1 MSSKKGDVKFKYVNA
16 IPSRV
21 SAGTF
26 YWKYENNVNQL
37 YFSPTE
43 NGEDI
48 LRLDNIIS
56 GQGGSS
62 ISPDVSLVGIYDPPS
77 SEEQIVINQNNGTV
91 TSWSDEDWENYMQ
104 MITMEGKY
112 GNISDKVFLKGNVI
126 ICGSREFICRE
137 SVPVFSEVEIDGV
150 KYYESRIGENGEIDE
165 NGENP
170 ACVDMDGNK
179 VEISNPNIPFDAKVK
194 SYQTL
199 IWETFGENLSKDLA
213 EKIANFNMELNGSLT
228 INVDEGDSEGVYTLS
243 VNIKEKNPL
252 SVITNQQGKKGVV
265 ISEDNVEDPTG
276 TQTLMSAAQIKDTIN
291 QIIYEDKG
299 LIWENEIDK

>member
-77 SEEQIVINQNNGTV
+77 SEKQIVINQNNGTV
-91 TSWSDEDWENYMQ
+91 TSWSDEDWESYMQ
-104 MITMEGKY
+104 MITMEGIY
-112 GNISDKVFLKGNVI
+112 GNISEKVFLKGNVI

-137 SVPVFSEVEIDGV
+137 SVPVFSKVEIDGV
-150 KYYESRIGENGEIDE
+150 EYYESKTTGE
-165 NGENP
+165 
-170 ACVDMDGNK
+170 ACLDIERNK
-179 VEISNPNIPFDAKVK
+179 VDISNPNIPFDAKVE

-199 IWETFGENLSKDLA
+199 IWETFGENLSQDLA

-228 INVDEGDSEGVYTLS
+228 INVEEGDSEGVYTLS
-243 VNIKEKNPL
+243 VIIKEQNPL
-252 SVITNQQGKKGVV
+252 SVITNEQGKKGVV
-265 ISEDNVEDPTG
+265 ISENNVEDPTG
-276 TQTLMSAAQIKDTIN
+276 TQTLMSAAQIKDIIN
-291 QIIYEDKG
+291 QIVDRDI
-299 LIWENEIDK
+299 IWENEIDK

>member
-77 SEEQIVINQNNGTV
+77 SEKQIVINQNNGTV
-91 TSWSDEDWENYMQ
+91 TSWSDEDWESYMQ
-104 MITMEGKY
+104 MITMEGIY
-112 GNISDKVFLKGNVI
+112 GNISEKVFLKGNVI

-137 SVPVFSEVEIDGV
+137 SVPVFSKVEIDGV
-150 KYYESRIGENGEIDE
+150 EYYESKTTGE
-165 NGENP
+165 
-170 ACVDMDGNK
+170 ACVDIDRNK
-179 VEISNPNIPFDAKVK
+179 VEISNPNIPFDAKVE

-199 IWETFGENLSKDLA
+199 IWETFGENLSQDLA

-228 INVDEGDSEGVYTLS
+228 INVEEGDSEGVYTLS

-252 SVITNQQGKKGVV
+252 SVITNQQGKKEVM

-276 TQTLMSAAQIKDTIN
+276 TQTLMSAAQIKETIN
-291 QIIYEDKG
+291 QIVDRDI
-299 LIWENEIDK
+299 IWENEIDK

>member
-91 TSWSDEDWENYMQ
+91 TSWSDEDWESYMQ
-104 MITMEGKY
+104 MITMKEIY
-112 GNISDKVFLKGNVI
+112 GNISEKVFLKGNVI

-137 SVPVFSEVEIDGV
+137 SVPVFSKVEIDGV
-150 KYYESRIGENGEIDE
+150 EYYESKTTGE
-165 NGENP
+165 
-170 ACVDMDGNK
+170 ACVDIDRNK
-179 VEISNPNIPFDAKVK
+179 VEISNPNIPFDAKVE

-199 IWETFGENLSKDLA
+199 IWETFGENLSQDLA

-228 INVDEGDSEGVYTLS
+228 INVEEGDSEGVYTLS
-243 VNIKEKNPL
+243 VIIKEKNPL
-252 SVITNQQGKKGVV
+252 SVITNEQGKKGVV
-265 ISEDNVEDPTG
+265 ISENNVEDPTG
-276 TQTLMSAAQIKDTIN
+276 TQTLMSAAQIKDIIN
-291 QIIYEDKG
+291 QIVDRDI
-299 LIWENEIDK
+299 IWENEIDK

>member
-62 ISPDVSLVGIYDPPS
+62 ISPDVSLVGIYNPPS
-77 SEEQIVINQNNGTV
+77 SETQIVINQNNGTV
-91 TSWSDEDWENYMQ
+91 TSWSDEDWESYMQ

-112 GNISDKVFLKGNVI
+112 GNISEKVFLKGNVI

-137 SVPVFSEVEIDGV
+137 SVPVFSTVEIDGV
-150 KYYESRIGENGEIDE
+150 KYYKSKTTGE
-165 NGENP
+165 
-170 ACVDMDGNK
+170 ACVDIDRNK
-179 VEISNPNIPFDAKVK
+179 VEISNPNIPFDAKVE

-199 IWETFGENLSKDLA
+199 IWETFGENLSQDLA

-228 INVDEGDSEGVYTLS
+228 INVEEGDSEGVYTLS
-243 VNIKEKNPL
+243 VIIKEQNPL
-252 SVITNQQGKKGVV
+252 SVITNEQGKKR
-265 ISEDNVEDPTG
+265 SC
-276 TQTLMSAAQIKDTIN
+276 
-291 QIIYEDKG
+291 DK
-299 LIWENEIDK
+299 

>member
-91 TSWSDEDWENYMQ
+91 TSWSDEDWESYMQ
-104 MITMEGKY
+104 MITMKEIY
-112 GNISDKVFLKGNVI
+112 GNISEKVFLKGNVI
-126 ICGSREFICRE
+126 ICGSREFICRK
-137 SVPVFSEVEIDGV
+137 SVPVFSTVEIDGV
-150 KYYESRIGENGEIDE
+150 EYYKSKTTGE
-165 NGENP
+165 
-170 ACVDMDGNK
+170 ACVDIDRNK
-179 VEISNPNIPFDAKVK
+179 VEISNPNIPFDAKVE

-199 IWETFGENLSKDLA
+199 IWETFGENLSQDLA

-228 INVDEGDSEGVYTLS
+228 INVEEGDSEGVYTLS
-243 VNIKEKNPL
+243 VIIKEQNPL
-252 SVITNQQGKKGVV
+252 SVITNEQGKKGVV
-265 ISEDNVEDPTG
+265 ISENNVEDPTG
-276 TQTLMSAAQIKDTIN
+276 TQTLMSAAQIKDIIN
-291 QIIYEDKG
+291 QIVDRDI
-299 LIWENEIDK
+299 IWENEIDK

>member
-77 SEEQIVINQNNGTV
+77 SVVINQNNGTV

-137 SVPVFSEVEIDGV
+137 SVPVFSKVEIDGV
-150 KYYESRIGENGEIDE
+150 EYYESKTTGE
-165 NGENP
+165 
-170 ACVDMDGNK
+170 ACVDIDRNK
-179 VEISNPNIPFDAKVK
+179 VEISNPNIPFDAKVE

-199 IWETFGENLSKDLA
+199 IWETFGENLSQDLA

-228 INVDEGDSEGVYTLS
+228 INVEEGDSEGVYTLS
-243 VNIKEKNPL
+243 VIIKEKNPL
-252 SVITNQQGKKGVV
+252 SVITNEQGKKGVV
-265 ISEDNVEDPTG
+265 ISENNVEDPTG
-276 TQTLMSAAQIKDTIN
+276 TQTLMSAAQIKEIIN
-291 QIIYEDKG
+291 QIVDRDI
-299 LIWENEIDK
+299 IWENNIDK

>member
-77 SEEQIVINQNNGTV
+77 SEKQIVINQNNGTV
-91 TSWSDEDWENYMQ
+91 TSWSDEDWESYMQ

-112 GNISDKVFLKGNVI
+112 GNISEKVFLKGNVI

-137 SVPVFSEVEIDGV
+137 SVPVFSKVEIDGV
-150 KYYESRIGENGEIDE
+150 EYYESKTTGE
-165 NGENP
+165 
-170 ACVDMDGNK
+170 ACVDIDRNK
-179 VEISNPNIPFDAKVK
+179 VEISNPNIPFDAKVE

-199 IWETFGENLSKDLA
+199 IWETFGENLSQDLA

-252 SVITNQQGKKGVV
+252 SVITNQQGKKEVV
-265 ISEDNVEDPTG
+265 ISEDNVEDHTG
-276 TQTLMSAAQIKDTIN
+276 TQTLMSAAQIKEIIN
-291 QIIYEDKG
+291 QIVDRDI
-299 LIWENEIDK
+299 IWENNIDK

>member
-16 IPSRV
+16 IPSKV

-56 GQGGSS
+56 GEGGSS

-77 SEEQIVINQNNGTV
+77 SSTV
-91 TSWSDEDWENYMQ
+91 TSWSDEDWESYMQ
-104 MITMEGKY
+104 MITMEGIY
-112 GNISDKVFLKGNVI
+112 GNISEKVFLKGNVI

-137 SVPVFSEVEIDGV
+137 SVPVFFTVKIDGV
-150 KYYESRIGENGEIDE
+150 EYYVSRIDE
-165 NGENP
+165 NGEKQ

-179 VEISNPNIPFDAKVK
+179 IEFSNPNIPFDAKVE

-252 SVITNQQGKKGVV
+252 SVITNQQGKKEVV

>member
-77 SEEQIVINQNNGTV
+77 SEKQIVINQNNGTV
-91 TSWSDEDWENYMQ
+91 TSWSDEDWESYMQ

-112 GNISDKVFLKGNVI
+112 GNISEKVFLKGNVI

-137 SVPVFSEVEIDGV
+137 SVPVFSTVEIDGV
-150 KYYESRIGENGEIDE
+150 KYYKSKTTGE
-165 NGENP
+165 
-170 ACVDMDGNK
+170 ACVDIDRNK
-179 VEISNPNIPFDAKVK
+179 VEISNPNIPFDAKVE

-199 IWETFGENLSKDLA
+199 IWETFGENLSQDLA

-228 INVDEGDSEGVYTLS
+228 INVEEGDSEGVYTLS

-252 SVITNQQGKKGVV
+252 SVITNQQGKKEVV

-276 TQTLMSAAQIKDTIN
+276 TQTLMSAAQIKETIN
-291 QIIYEDKG
+291 QIVDRDI
-299 LIWENEIDK
+299 IWENEIDK

>member
-77 SEEQIVINQNNGTV
+77 SEKQIVINQNNGTV
-91 TSWSDEDWENYMQ
+91 TSWSDEDWESYMQ
-104 MITMEGKY
+104 MITMEGIY
-112 GNISDKVFLKGNVI
+112 GNISEKVFLKGNVI

-137 SVPVFSEVEIDGV
+137 SVPVFSKVEIDGV
-150 KYYESRIGENGEIDE
+150 EYYESKTTGE
-165 NGENP
+165 
-170 ACVDMDGNK
+170 ACVDIDRNK
-179 VEISNPNIPFDAKVK
+179 VEISNPNIPFDAKVE

-199 IWETFGENLSKDLA
+199 IWETFGENLSQDLA

-228 INVDEGDSEGVYTLS
+228 INVEEGDSEGVYTLS

-252 SVITNQQGKKGVV
+252 SVITNQQGKKEVV

>member
-77 SEEQIVINQNNGTV
+77 SEKQIVINQNNGTV
-91 TSWSDEDWENYMQ
+91 TSWSDEDWESYMQ
-104 MITMEGKY
+104 MITMEGIY
-112 GNISDKVFLKGNVI
+112 GNISEKVFLKGNVI

-137 SVPVFSEVEIDGV
+137 SVPVFSTVEIDGV
-150 KYYESRIGENGEIDE
+150 EYYKSKTTDE
-165 NGENP
+165 
-170 ACVDMDGNK
+170 ACVDIDGNK
-179 VEISNPNIPFDAKVK
+179 VEISNPNIPFDAKVE

-199 IWETFGENLSKDLA
+199 IWETFGENLSQDLA
-213 EKIANFNMELNGSLT
+213 EKIANVNMELNGSLT
-228 INVDEGDSEGVYTLS
+228 INVEEGDSEGVYTLS
-243 VNIKEKNPL
+243 VIIKEQNPL
-252 SVITNQQGKKGVV
+252 SVITNEQGKKGVM

-276 TQTLMSAAQIKDTIN
+276 TQTLMSAAQIKETIN
-291 QIIYEDKG
+291 QIVDRDI
-299 LIWENEIDK
+299 IWENEIDK

>member
-77 SEEQIVINQNNGTV
+77 SEKQIVINQNNGTV
-91 TSWSDEDWENYMQ
+91 TSWSDEDWESYMQ

-112 GNISDKVFLKGNVI
+112 GNISEKVFLKGNVI

-137 SVPVFSEVEIDGV
+137 SVPVFSEVEIDGI
-150 KYYESRIGENGEIDE
+150 KYYKSKTTGE
-165 NGENP
+165 
-170 ACVDMDGNK
+170 ACVDIDRNK
-179 VEISNPNIPFDAKVK
+179 VEISNPNIPFDAEVE

-199 IWETFGENLSKDLA
+199 IWETFGENLSQDLA

-228 INVDEGDSEGVYTLS
+228 INVEEGDSEGVYTLS

-252 SVITNQQGKKGVV
+252 SVITNQQGKKEVM
-265 ISEDNVEDPTG
+265 ISEDNVKDDPTG
-276 TQTLMSAAQIKDTIN
+276 TQTLMSAAQIKEIIN
-291 QIIYEDKG
+291 QIVDRDI
-299 LIWENEIDK
+299 IWENNIDK

>member
-1 MSSKKGDVKFKYVNA
+1 M
-16 IPSRV
+16 
-21 SAGTF
+21 
-26 YWKYENNVNQL
+26 

-77 SEEQIVINQNNGTV
+77 SEKQIVINQNNGTV
-91 TSWSDEDWENYMQ
+91 TSWSDEDWESYMQ

-112 GNISDKVFLKGNVI
+112 GNISEKVFLKGNVI

-137 SVPVFSEVEIDGV
+137 SVPVFSKVEIDGV
-150 KYYESRIGENGEIDE
+150 NYYESKTTGE
-165 NGENP
+165 
-170 ACVDMDGNK
+170 ACVDIDRNK
-179 VEISNPNIPFDAKVK
+179 VEISNPNIPFDAKVE

-199 IWETFGENLSKDLA
+199 IWETFGENLSQDLA

-228 INVDEGDSEGVYTLS
+228 INVEEGDSEGVYTLS
-243 VNIKEKNPL
+243 VIIKKQNPL
-252 SVITNQQGKKGVV
+252 SVITNEQGKKGVV

-276 TQTLMSAAQIKDTIN
+276 TQTLMSAAQIKDIIN
-291 QIIYEDKG
+291 QIVDRDI
-299 LIWENEIDK
+299 IWENEIDE

>member
-62 ISPDVSLVGIYDPPS
+62 ISPYVSLVGIYDPPS
-77 SEEQIVINQNNGTV
+77 SEKQIVINQNNGTV
-91 TSWSDEDWENYMQ
+91 TSWSDEDWESYMQ
-104 MITMEGKY
+104 MITMEEKY
-112 GNISDKVFLKGNVI
+112 GNISKKVFLKGNVI

-137 SVPVFSEVEIDGV
+137 SVPVFSKVEIDGV
-150 KYYESRIGENGEIDE
+150 EYYESKTTGE
-165 NGENP
+165 
-170 ACVDMDGNK
+170 ACVDIDRNK
-179 VEISNPNIPFDAKVK
+179 VEISNPNIPFDAKVE

-199 IWETFGENLSKDLA
+199 IWETFGENLSQDLA

-228 INVDEGDSEGVYTLS
+228 INVEEGDSEGVYTLS
-243 VNIKEKNPL
+243 VIIKEQNPL
-252 SVITNQQGKKGVV
+252 SVITNEQGKKGVV
-265 ISEDNVEDPTG
+265 ISENNVEDPTG
-276 TQTLMSAAQIKDTIN
+276 AQTLMSAAQIKDIIN
-291 QIIYEDKG
+291 QIVDRDI
-299 LIWENEIDK
+299 IWENEIDK

>member
-77 SEEQIVINQNNGTV
+77 SEKQIVINQNNGTV
-91 TSWSDEDWENYMQ
+91 TSWSDEDWESYMQ

-112 GNISDKVFLKGNVI
+112 GNISEKVFLKGNVI
-126 ICGSREFICRE
+126 ICGSREFICRK

-150 KYYESRIGENGEIDE
+150 KYYESRIGEKQ
-165 NGENP
+165 
-170 ACVDMDGNK
+170 ACVDIDGNK
-179 VEISNPNIPFDAKVK
+179 VEISNPNIPFDAKVE

-228 INVDEGDSEGVYTLS
+228 INVDESSSEEGVYTLS
-243 VNIKEKNPL
+243 VIIKDQNPL
-252 SVITNQQGKKGVV
+252 SVTTNQSGKPVV
-265 ISEDNVEDPTG
+265 DISEANVDDPTG
-276 TQTLMSAAQIKDTIN
+276 QQTLMSAEQIKDIINSVVSKIDTGLNWEN
-291 QIIYEDKG
+291 QI
-299 LIWENEIDK
+299 

>member
-62 ISPDVSLVGIYDPPS
+62 ISPDVSLVGIYNPPS
-77 SEEQIVINQNNGTV
+77 SETQIVINQNNGTV
-91 TSWSDEDWENYMQ
+91 TSWSDEDWESYMQ

-112 GNISDKVFLKGNVI
+112 GNISEKVFLKGNVI

-150 KYYESRIGENGEIDE
+150 KYYKSRIGEKQ
-165 NGENP
+165 
-170 ACVDMDGNK
+170 ACVDIDGNK
-179 VEISNPNIPFDAKVK
+179 VEISNPNIPFDAEVE

-228 INVDEGDSEGVYTLS
+228 INVEEGDSEGVYTLS

-252 SVITNQQGKKGVV
+252 SVITNQQGKKEVV

-276 TQTLMSAAQIKDTIN
+276 AQTLMSAAQIKDTIN

>member
-77 SEEQIVINQNNGTV
+77 SEKQIVINQNNGTV
-91 TSWSDEDWENYMQ
+91 TSWSDEDWESYMQ

-112 GNISDKVFLKGNVI
+112 GNISEKVFLKGNVI

-150 KYYESRIGENGEIDE
+150 KYYKSKTTGE
-165 NGENP
+165 
-170 ACVDMDGNK
+170 ACVDIDRNK
-179 VEISNPNIPFDAKVK
+179 VEISNPNIPFDAEVE

-199 IWETFGENLSKDLA
+199 IWETFGENLSQDLA

-228 INVDEGDSEGVYTLS
+228 INVEEGDSEGVYTLS
-243 VNIKEKNPL
+243 VIIKEQNPL
-252 SVITNQQGKKGVV
+252 SVITNEQGKKGVV

-276 TQTLMSAAQIKDTIN
+276 TQTLMSAAQIKDIIN
-291 QIIYEDKG
+291 QIVDRDI
-299 LIWENEIDK
+299 IWENEIDK

>member
-77 SEEQIVINQNNGTV
+77 SEKQIVINQNNGTV
-91 TSWSDEDWENYMQ
+91 TSWSDEDWESYMQ

-112 GNISDKVFLKGNVI
+112 GNISEKVFLKGNVI

-137 SVPVFSEVEIDGV
+137 SVPVFSKVEIDGV
-150 KYYESRIGENGEIDE
+150 EYYESKTTGE
-165 NGENP
+165 
-170 ACVDMDGNK
+170 ACVDIDRNK
-179 VEISNPNIPFDAKVK
+179 VEISNPNIPFDAKVE

-199 IWETFGENLSKDLA
+199 IWETFGENLSQDLA

-228 INVDEGDSEGVYTLS
+228 INVEEGDSEGVYTLS
-243 VNIKEKNPL
+243 VIIKEQNPL
-252 SVITNQQGKKGVV
+252 SVITNEQGKKGVV
-265 ISEDNVEDPTG
+265 ISENNVEDPTG
-276 TQTLMSAAQIKDTIN
+276 TQTLMSAAQIKDIIN
-291 QIIYEDKG
+291 QIVDRDI
-299 LIWENEIDK
+299 IWKNEIDK

>member
-16 IPSRV
+16 IPSKV

-56 GQGGSS
+56 GEGGSS

-77 SEEQIVINQNNGTV
+77 SEKQIVINQNNGTV

-137 SVPVFSEVEIDGV
+137 SIPIFSEVEIDGV

-199 IWETFGENLSKDLA
+199 IWETFGENLSQDLA

-228 INVDEGDSEGVYTLS
+228 INVEEGDSEGVYTLS

-252 SVITNQQGKKGVV
+252 SVITNQQGKKEVM
-265 ISEDNVEDPTG
+265 ISEDNVKDDPTG
-276 TQTLMSAAQIKDTIN
+276 TQTLMSAAQIKEIIN
-291 QIIYEDKG
+291 QIVDRDI
-299 LIWENEIDK
+299 IWENEIDK

>member
-1 MSSKKGDVKFKYVNA
+1 MSSKKGDVKFKYVNT

-77 SEEQIVINQNNGTV
+77 SEKQIVINQNNGTV
-91 TSWSDEDWENYMQ
+91 TSWSDEDWESYMQ

-112 GNISDKVFLKGNVI
+112 GNISEKVFLKGNVI

-137 SVPVFSEVEIDGV
+137 SVPVFSKVEIDGV
-150 KYYESRIGENGEIDE
+150 EYYVSKTTGE
-165 NGENP
+165 
-170 ACVDMDGNK
+170 ACVDIDRNK
-179 VEISNPNIPFDAKVK
+179 VEISNPNIPFDAKVE

-199 IWETFGENLSKDLA
+199 IWETFGENLSQDLA

-228 INVDEGDSEGVYTLS
+228 INVEEGDSEGVYTLS
-243 VNIKEKNPL
+243 VIIKEQNPL
-252 SVITNQQGKKGVV
+252 SVITNEQGKKGVV
-265 ISEDNVEDPTG
+265 ISENNVEDPTG
-276 TQTLMSAAQIKDTIN
+276 TQTLMSAAQIKEIIN
-291 QIIYEDKG
+291 QIVDRDI
-299 LIWENEIDK
+299 IWENKIDK

>member
-77 SEEQIVINQNNGTV
+77 SGTV
-91 TSWSDEDWENYMQ
+91 TSWSDEDWESYMQ

-112 GNISDKVFLKGNVI
+112 GNISEKVFLKGNVI

-137 SVPVFSEVEIDGV
+137 SVPIFSKVIIDGV
-150 KYYESRIGENGEIDE
+150 EYYVSRIDE
-165 NGENP
+165 NGEKQ

-179 VEISNPNIPFDAKVK
+179 IEFSNPNIPFDAKVE

-199 IWETFGENLSKDLA
+199 IWETFGEDLSKDLA

-252 SVITNQQGKKGVV
+252 SVITNQQGKKEVV

-291 QIIYEDKG
+291 QMIYEDKG

>member
-62 ISPDVSLVGIYDPPS
+62 ISPDVSLVGIYNPPS

-91 TSWSDEDWENYMQ
+91 TSWSDEDWESYMQ
-104 MITMEGKY
+104 MITMKEKY
-112 GNISDKVFLKGNVI
+112 GNISEKVFLKGNVI

-137 SVPVFSEVEIDGV
+137 SIPVFSEVEIDGV
-150 KYYESRIGENGEIDE
+150 KYYVSKTTGE
-165 NGENP
+165 
-170 ACVDMDGNK
+170 ACVDIDRNK
-179 VEISNPNIPFDAKVK
+179 VEISNPNIPFDAKVE

-199 IWETFGENLSKDLA
+199 IWETFGENLSQDLA

-228 INVDEGDSEGVYTLS
+228 INVEEGDSEGVYTLS
-243 VNIKEKNPL
+243 VIIKEKNPL
-252 SVITNQQGKKGVV
+252 SVITNQQGKKEVV

-276 TQTLMSAAQIKDTIN
+276 TQTLMSAAQIKETIN
-291 QIIYEDKG
+291 QIVDRDI
-299 LIWENEIDK
+299 IWENEIDK

>member
-62 ISPDVSLVGIYDPPS
+62 ISPDVSLVGIYNPPS
-77 SEEQIVINQNNGTV
+77 SEKQIVINQNNGTV
-91 TSWSDEDWENYMQ
+91 TSWSDEDWESYMQ
-104 MITMEGKY
+104 MITMEEKY
-112 GNISDKVFLKGNVI
+112 GNISEKVFLKGNVI
-126 ICGSREFICRE
+126 ICGSREFICRK

-179 VEISNPNIPFDAKVK
+179 VEISNPNIPFDAKVE

-252 SVITNQQGKKGVV
+252 SVITNQQGKKEVV

-291 QIIYEDKG
+291 QIVDRDI
-299 LIWENEIDK
+299 IWESEIDK

>member
-77 SEEQIVINQNNGTV
+77 SEKQIVINQNNGTV
-91 TSWSDEDWENYMQ
+91 TSWSDEDWESYMQ

-112 GNISDKVFLKGNVI
+112 GNISEKVFLKGNVI

-137 SVPVFSEVEIDGV
+137 SVPVFSKVEIDGV
-150 KYYESRIGENGEIDE
+150 EYYESKTTGE
-165 NGENP
+165 
-170 ACVDMDGNK
+170 ACVDIDRNK
-179 VEISNPNIPFDAKVK
+179 VEISNPNIPFDAKVE

-199 IWETFGENLSKDLA
+199 IWETFGENLSQDLA

-228 INVDEGDSEGVYTLS
+228 INVEEGDSEGVYTLS
-243 VNIKEKNPL
+243 VIIKEQNPL
-252 SVITNQQGKKGVV
+252 SVITNEQGKKGVV
-265 ISEDNVEDPTG
+265 ISENNVEDPTG
-276 TQTLMSAAQIKDTIN
+276 AQTLMSAAQIKDIIN
-291 QIIYEDKG
+291 QIVDRDI
-299 LIWENEIDK
+299 IWENEIDK

>member
-62 ISPDVSLVGIYDPPS
+62 ISPDVSLVGIYNPPS
-77 SEEQIVINQNNGTV
+77 SETQIVINQNNGTV
-91 TSWSDEDWENYMQ
+91 TSWSDEDWESYMQ

-112 GNISDKVFLKGNVI
+112 GNISEKVFLKGNVI

-150 KYYESRIGENGEIDE
+150 KYYKSKTTGE
-165 NGENP
+165 
-170 ACVDMDGNK
+170 ACVDIDRNK
-179 VEISNPNIPFDAKVK
+179 VEISNPNIPFDAEVE

-228 INVDEGDSEGVYTLS
+228 INVEEGDSEGVYTLS
-243 VNIKEKNPL
+243 VIIKEQNPL
-252 SVITNQQGKKGVV
+252 SVITNEQGKKGVV
-265 ISEDNVEDPTG
+265 ISENNVEDPTG
-276 TQTLMSAAQIKDTIN
+276 TQTLMSAAQIKEIIN
-291 QIIYEDKG
+291 QIVDRDI
-299 LIWENEIDK
+299 IWENNIDK

>member
-16 IPSRV
+16 IPSKV

-91 TSWSDEDWENYMQ
+91 TSWSDEDWESYMQ
-104 MITMEGKY
+104 MITMKEIY
-112 GNISDKVFLKGNVI
+112 GNISEKVFLKGNVI

-137 SVPVFSEVEIDGV
+137 SVPVFSKVEIDGV
-150 KYYESRIGENGEIDE
+150 EYYESKTTGE
-165 NGENP
+165 
-170 ACVDMDGNK
+170 ACVDIDRNK
-179 VEISNPNIPFDAKVK
+179 VEISNPNIPFDAKVE

-199 IWETFGENLSKDLA
+199 IWETFGENLSQDLA

-228 INVDEGDSEGVYTLS
+228 INVEEGDSEGVYTLS

-252 SVITNQQGKKGVV
+252 SVITNQQGKKEVV

>member
-1 MSSKKGDVKFKYVNA
+1 MSSKRGDVKFKYVNA

-62 ISPDVSLVGIYDPPS
+62 ISPDVSLVGIYNPPS
-77 SEEQIVINQNNGTV
+77 SETQIVINQNNGTV
-91 TSWSDEDWENYMQ
+91 TSWSDEDWESYMQ
-104 MITMEGKY
+104 MITMEEKY

-137 SVPVFSEVEIDGV
+137 SVPIFFTVEIDGV
-150 KYYESRIGENGEIDE
+150 KYYKSRIGENQ
-165 NGENP
+165 

-179 VEISNPNIPFDAKVK
+179 VEISNPNIPFDAEVE

-199 IWETFGENLSKDLA
+199 IWETFGENLSQDLA

-228 INVDEGDSEGVYTLS
+228 INVKKGDSEGVYTLS

-252 SVITNQQGKKGVV
+252 SVITNQQGKKEVM
-265 ISEDNVEDPTG
+265 INKDNVEDITG

-291 QIIYEDKG
+291 QIMDRDI
-299 LIWENEIDK
+299 IWESEIDK

>member
-1 MSSKKGDVKFKYVNA
+1 MSYKKGDVKFKYVNA
-16 IPSRV
+16 IPSKV

-56 GQGGSS
+56 GEGGSS
-62 ISPDVSLVGIYDPPS
+62 ISSDVSLVGIYDPPS
-77 SEEQIVINQNNGTV
+77 SGTV
-91 TSWSDEDWENYMQ
+91 TSWSDEDWESYMQ

-112 GNISDKVFLKGNVI
+112 GNISEKVFLKGNVI

-137 SVPVFSEVEIDGV
+137 SVPIFSKVEIDGV
-150 KYYESRIGENGEIDE
+150 EYYVSRIDE
-165 NGENP
+165 NGEKQ

-179 VEISNPNIPFDAKVK
+179 VEISNPNIPFDAKVE

-252 SVITNQQGKKGVV
+252 SVITNQQGKKEVV

>member
-91 TSWSDEDWENYMQ
+91 TSWSDEDWESYMQ
-104 MITMEGKY
+104 MITMKGIY
-112 GNISDKVFLKGNVI
+112 GNISEKVFLKGNVI

-137 SVPVFSEVEIDGV
+137 SVPVFFTVKIDGID
-150 KYYESRIGENGEIDE
+150 YYKSKTTDE
-165 NGENP
+165 
-170 ACVDMDGNK
+170 ACVDIDGNK
-179 VEISNPNIPFDAKVK
+179 VEISNPNIPFDAEVE

-199 IWETFGENLSKDLA
+199 IWETFGENLSQDLA

-228 INVDEGDSEGVYTLS
+228 INVEEGDSEGVYTLS
-243 VNIKEKNPL
+243 VIIKEQNPL
-252 SVITNQQGKKGVV
+252 SVITNEQGKKGVV
-265 ISEDNVEDPTG
+265 ISENNVEDPTG
-276 TQTLMSAAQIKDTIN
+276 TQTLMSAAQIKEIIN
-291 QIIYEDKG
+291 QIVDRDI
-299 LIWENEIDK
+299 IWENNIDK

>member
-77 SEEQIVINQNNGTV
+77 SEKQIVINQNNGTV
-91 TSWSDEDWENYMQ
+91 TSWSDEDWESYMQ
-104 MITMEGKY
+104 MITMEEKY
-112 GNISDKVFLKGNVI
+112 GNISKKVFLRGNVI

-137 SVPVFSEVEIDGV
+137 SVPIFSKVEIDGV
-150 KYYESRIGENGEIDE
+150 EYYESKTTGE
-165 NGENP
+165 
-170 ACVDMDGNK
+170 ACVDIDRNK
-179 VEISNPNIPFDAKVK
+179 VEISNPNIPFDAKVE

-228 INVDEGDSEGVYTLS
+228 INVDESSSEEGVYTLS
-243 VNIKEKNPL
+243 VIIKDQNPL
-252 SVITNQQGKKGVV
+252 SVTTNQSGKPVV
-265 ISEDNVEDPTG
+265 DISEANVDDPTG
-276 TQTLMSAAQIKDTIN
+276 QQTLMSAEQIKDIINSVVSKIDTGLNWEN
-291 QIIYEDKG
+291 QI
-299 LIWENEIDK
+299 

>member
-62 ISPDVSLVGIYDPPS
+62 ISPDVSLVGIYNPPS

-91 TSWSDEDWENYMQ
+91 TSWSDEDWESYMQ

-112 GNISDKVFLKGNVI
+112 GNISEKVFLKGNVI

-150 KYYESRIGENGEIDE
+150 KYYKSKTTGE
-165 NGENP
+165 
-170 ACVDMDGNK
+170 ACVDIDRNK
-179 VEISNPNIPFDAKVK
+179 VEISNPNIPFDAEVE

-228 INVDEGDSEGVYTLS
+228 INVEEGDSEGVYTLS

-276 TQTLMSAAQIKDTIN
+276 TQTLMSAAQIKEIIN
-291 QIIYEDKG
+291 QIVDRDI
-299 LIWENEIDK
+299 IWESEIDK

>member
-77 SEEQIVINQNNGTV
+77 SEKQIVINQNNGTV
-91 TSWSDEDWENYMQ
+91 TSWSDEDWESYMQ

-112 GNISDKVFLKGNVI
+112 GNISEKVFLKGNVI

-137 SVPVFSEVEIDGV
+137 SVPVFSKVEIDGV
-150 KYYESRIGENGEIDE
+150 EYYESKTTGE
-165 NGENP
+165 
-170 ACVDMDGNK
+170 ACVDIDRNK
-179 VEISNPNIPFDAKVK
+179 VEISNPNIPFDAKVE

-199 IWETFGENLSKDLA
+199 IWETFGENLSQDLA

-228 INVDEGDSEGVYTLS
+228 INVEEGDSEGVYTLS
-243 VNIKEKNPL
+243 VIIKEQNPL
-252 SVITNQQGKKGVV
+252 SVITNEQGKKGVV
-265 ISEDNVEDPTG
+265 ISENNVEDPTG
-276 TQTLMSAAQIKDTIN
+276 TQTLMSAAQIKDIIN
-291 QIIYEDKG
+291 QIVDRDI
-299 LIWENEIDK
+299 IWENNIDK

>member
-62 ISPDVSLVGIYDPPS
+62 ISPDVSLVGIYNPPS
-77 SEEQIVINQNNGTV
+77 SETQIVINQNNGTV
-91 TSWSDEDWENYMQ
+91 TSWSDEDWESYMQ

-112 GNISDKVFLKGNVI
+112 GNISEKVFLKGNVI

-137 SVPVFSEVEIDGV
+137 SVPIFSEVEIDGV
-150 KYYESRIGENGEIDE
+150 KYYESKTTGE
-165 NGENP
+165 
-170 ACVDMDGNK
+170 ACVDIDRNK
-179 VEISNPNIPFDAKVK
+179 VEISNPNIPFDAKVE

-199 IWETFGENLSKDLA
+199 IWETFGENLSQDLA

-228 INVDEGDSEGVYTLS
+228 INVKKGDSEGVYTLS

-252 SVITNQQGKKGVV
+252 SVITNQQGKKEVV
-265 ISEDNVEDPTG
+265 ISEDNVEDLTG

-291 QIIYEDKG
+291 QIMDRDI
-299 LIWENEIDK
+299 IWESEIDK

>member
-77 SEEQIVINQNNGTV
+77 SEKQIVINQNNGTV
-91 TSWSDEDWENYMQ
+91 TSWSDEDWESYMQ
-104 MITMEGKY
+104 MITMEGIY
-112 GNISDKVFLKGNVI
+112 GNISEKVFLKGNVI

-150 KYYESRIGENGEIDE
+150 KYYKSKTTGE
-165 NGENP
+165 
-170 ACVDMDGNK
+170 ACVDIDRNK
-179 VEISNPNIPFDAKVK
+179 VEISNPNIPFDAEVE

-199 IWETFGENLSKDLA
+199 IWETFGENLSQDLA

-228 INVDEGDSEGVYTLS
+228 INVEEGDSEGVYTLS
-243 VNIKEKNPL
+243 VIIKEKNPL
-252 SVITNQQGKKGVV
+252 SVTTNQQGKKEVV
-265 ISEDNVEDPTG
+265 ISENNVEDPTG
-276 TQTLMSAAQIKDTIN
+276 TQTLMSAAQIKEIIN
-291 QIIYEDKG
+291 QIVDRDI
-299 LIWENEIDK
+299 IWENNIDK

>member
-77 SEEQIVINQNNGTV
+77 SEKQIVINQNNGTV
-91 TSWSDEDWENYMQ
+91 TSWSDEDWESYMQ
-104 MITMEGKY
+104 MITMEGIY
-112 GNISDKVFLKGNVI
+112 GNISEKVFLKGNVI

-137 SVPVFSEVEIDGV
+137 SVPVFSKVEIDGV
-150 KYYESRIGENGEIDE
+150 EYYESKTTGE
-165 NGENP
+165 
-170 ACVDMDGNK
+170 ACVDIDRNK
-179 VEISNPNIPFDAKVK
+179 VEISNPNIPFDAKVE

-199 IWETFGENLSKDLA
+199 IWETFGENLSQDLA

-228 INVDEGDSEGVYTLS
+228 INVEEGDSEGVYTLS
-243 VNIKEKNPL
+243 VIIKEQNPL
-252 SVITNQQGKKGVV
+252 SVITNEQGKKGVV
-265 ISEDNVEDPTG
+265 ISENNVEDPTG
-276 TQTLMSAAQIKDTIN
+276 TQTLMSAAQIKETIN
-291 QIIYEDKG
+291 QIVDRDI
-299 LIWENEIDK
+299 IWENEIDK

>member
-77 SEEQIVINQNNGTV
+77 SEKQIVINQNNGTV
-91 TSWSDEDWENYMQ
+91 TSWSDEDWESYMQ

-112 GNISDKVFLKGNVI
+112 GNISEKVFLKGNVI

-137 SVPVFSEVEIDGV
+137 SVPVFSKVEIDGV
-150 KYYESRIGENGEIDE
+150 EYYESKTTGE
-165 NGENP
+165 
-170 ACVDMDGNK
+170 ACVDIDRNK
-179 VEISNPNIPFDAKVK
+179 VEISNPNIPFDAKVE

-199 IWETFGENLSKDLA
+199 IWETFGENLSQDLA

-228 INVDEGDSEGVYTLS
+228 INVEEGDSEGVYTLS
-243 VNIKEKNPL
+243 VIIKEKNPL
-252 SVITNQQGKKGVV
+252 SVITNQQGKKEIV
-265 ISEDNVEDPTG
+265 ISEDNKVEDPTG
-276 TQTLMSAAQIKDTIN
+276 TQTLMSAAQIKDIIN
-291 QIIYEDKG
+291 QIVDRDI
-299 LIWENEIDK
+299 IWENNIDK

>member
-77 SEEQIVINQNNGTV
+77 SEKQIVINQNNGTV
-91 TSWSDEDWENYMQ
+91 TSWSDEDWESYMQ

-112 GNISDKVFLKGNVI
+112 GNISEKVFLKGNVI

-150 KYYESRIGENGEIDE
+150 KYYKSKTTGE
-165 NGENP
+165 
-170 ACVDMDGNK
+170 ACVDIDRNK
-179 VEISNPNIPFDAKVK
+179 VEISNPNIPFDAEVE

-199 IWETFGENLSKDLA
+199 IWETFGENLSQDLA

-252 SVITNQQGKKGVV
+252 SVITNQQGKKEVV
-265 ISEDNVEDPTG
+265 ISEDNGEDRTG
-276 TQTLMSAAQIKDTIN
+276 TQTLMSAAQIKDIIN
-291 QIIYEDKG
+291 QIVDRDI
-299 LIWENEIDK
+299 IWENEIDK

>member
-77 SEEQIVINQNNGTV
+77 SEKQIVINQNNGTV
-91 TSWSDEDWENYMQ
+91 TSWSDEDWESYMQ

-112 GNISDKVFLKGNVI
+112 GNISEKVFLKGNVI

-137 SVPVFSEVEIDGV
+137 SVPVFSKVKIDGID
-150 KYYESRIGENGEIDE
+150 YYKSKTTDE
-165 NGENP
+165 
-170 ACVDMDGNK
+170 ACVDIDGNK
-179 VEISNPNIPFDAKVK
+179 VEISNPNIPFDAEVE

-199 IWETFGENLSKDLA
+199 IWETFGENLSQDLA

-228 INVDEGDSEGVYTLS
+228 INVEEGDSEGVYTLS
-243 VNIKEKNPL
+243 VIIKEKNPL
-252 SVITNQQGKKGVV
+252 SVITNEQGKKGVV

-276 TQTLMSAAQIKDTIN
+276 TQTLMSAAQIKEIIN
-291 QIIYEDKG
+291 QIVDRDI
-299 LIWENEIDK
+299 IWESKIDK